1 MSDDGVLIL
10 HATCGAGHKSAARA
24 LEKAFR
30 AADPTLAVEVVDALD
45 GMNATSRRLYT
56 GSFEMTVAHAPQ
68 VYGAFF
74 SMTRNLDRSP
84 VFRAARAATNKLQ
97 CEKLTDL
104 LRSRQGLGRATSS
117 KQTDEVIAPRQWR
130 AIVCTHFMPLEVA
143 LREKRAGRISAPIY
157 AVVTDYVAHGF
168 WRQADADVTFCPPG
182 RAAADL
188 VLGGVPSERIH
199 KTGIPIDAVYSRR
212 YDAAAAKKRAGLPL
226 TRPTIL
232 LLAGGAGMGPLVEVL
247 RETALAVRD
256 AAELVVVCG
265 KNEHLKAECARVAL
279 DLPAPIRVLGF
290 VDPIADL
297 LQAADVVVTKPGGLT
312 TSECL
317 ALGKAIVFYE
327 AAPGQESANARYA
340 CDRDAAVSGAS
351 PEGAAAAAA
360 LLVQNPRLRERL
372 SARARRVARPDAARE
387 IARTVLARSEVWS
400 DLALVA

>member
-1 MSDDGVLIL
+1 MNGTNEILIL
-10 HATCGAGHKSAARA
+10 HATCGGGHKSAARA

-30 AADPTLAVEVVDALD
+30 QADPTLEIEVVDALD
-45 GMNATSRRLYT
+45 GMNATSRKLYT
-56 GSFEMTVAHAPQ
+56 GSFEAAVAHAPA

-74 SMTRNLDRSP
+74 SITKNLDRSP
-84 VFRAARAATNKLQ
+84 VFRAARGVSNRIQ

-104 LRSRQGLGRATSS
+104 LRARQ
-117 KQTDEVIAPRQWR
+117 PR

-168 WRQADADVTFCPPG
+168 WRQAEADVTFCPPG

-188 VLGGVPSERIH
+188 VLGGVPAEKIQ
-199 KTGIPIDAVYSRR
+199 KTGIPIDPNYAKP
-212 YDAAAAKKRAGLPL
+212 YDVLVAKKRAGLPL

-247 RETALAVRD
+247 RETARAVRET
-256 AAELVVVCG
+256 AEIVVVCG
-265 KNEHLKAECARVAL
+265 KNQNLQAECAAAAL

-297 LQAADVVVTKPGGLT
+297 LQGADVIVTKPGGLT

-327 AAPGQESANARYA
+327 AAPGQESANARY
-340 CDRDAAVSGAS
+340 CVDRDAGVDGGKPSGA
-351 PEGAAAAAA
+351 AHAAA
-360 LLVQNPRLRERL
+360 LLARNPALRDRLGR
-372 SARARRVARPDAARE
+372 RARRVARPDAAAE
-387 IARTVLARSEVWS
+387 IVAVVLARSEAWS

>member
-1 MSDDGVLIL
+1 MSGEVLIL
-10 HATCGAGHKSAARA
+10 HATCGGGHKAAARA

-30 AADPTLAVEVVDALD
+30 EADPTLAVEVYDALD
-45 GMNATSRRLYT
+45 GMNGTSRKLYT
-56 GSFEMTVAHAPQ
+56 GSFEVTVAHAPA
-68 VYGAFF
+68 VYGAVF

-84 VFRAARAATNKLQ
+84 VFRAARAASNRLQ
-97 CEKLTDL
+97 CDKLVDL
-104 LRSRQGLGRATSS
+104 LRARQ
-117 KQTDEVIAPRQWR
+117 PR

-168 WRQADADVTFCPPG
+168 WRQAQADVTFCPPG

-188 VLGGVPSERIH
+188 VLGGVPEERIE
-199 KTGIPIDAVYSRR
+199 KTGIPIDPAYAKA
-212 YDAAAAKKRAGLPL
+212 YDRTAAKKRAGLPL

-232 LLAGGAGMGPLVEVL
+232 LLAGGAGMGPLVQVL
-247 RETALAVRD
+247 RETARRVRET
-256 AAELVVVCG
+256 AEIVVVCG
-265 KNEHLKAECARVAL
+265 KNEQLKAECARAAL

-340 CDRDAAVSGAS
+340 CDRDAAVDGTS
-351 PEGAAAAAA
+351 PEGAANAAS
-360 LLVQNPRLRERL
+360 LLARSPALRERL
-372 SARARRVARPDAARE
+372 SARARRIARPDAARE
-387 IARTVLARSEVWS
+387 IAKTVLARSEAWS
-400 DLALVA
+400 DLALVAA

>member
-1 MSDDGVLIL
+1 MSDDGILIL
-10 HATCGAGHKSAARA
+10 HATCGGGHKAAARA

-30 AADPTLAVEVVDALD
+30 EADPTLGVEVFDALD
-45 GMNATSRRLYT
+45 GMNATSRKLYT
-56 GSFEMTVAHAPQ
+56 GSFEVTVAHAPA
-68 VYGAFF
+68 VYGAVF
-74 SMTRNLDRSP
+74 SITRNIDRSP
-84 VFRAARAATNKLQ
+84 VFRAAREVSNRLQ

-104 LRSRQGLGRATSS
+104 LRSRN
-117 KQTDEVIAPRQWR
+117 PR
-130 AIVCTHFMPLEVA
+130 AIVCTHFLPLEVA
-143 LREKRAGRISAPIY
+143 LREKRAGRISAPIF

-168 WRQADADVTFCPPG
+168 WRQAEADVTFCPPG

-188 VLGGVPSERIH
+188 VLGGVPAERIE
-199 KTGIPIDAVYSRR
+199 KTGIPIDPLYAKR
-212 YDAAAAKKRAGLPL
+212 YDCLAAKKRAGLPL

-232 LLAGGAGMGPLVEVL
+232 LLAGGAGMGPLVQVL
-247 RETALAVRD
+247 RETARAVRES
-256 AAELVVVCG
+256 AEVVVVCG
-265 KNEHLKAECARVAL
+265 KNEQLKAECAAAAL

-340 CDRDAAVSGAS
+340 CDRDAALDGTS
-351 PEGAAAAAA
+351 PEGAANAAS
-360 LLVQNPRLRERL
+360 LLARNPSLRERL
-372 SARARRVARPDAARE
+372 AARARRIARPDAARE
-387 IARTVLARSEVWS
+387 IAKKVLARSEAWS